1 MTLTPKQLTEQLT
14 ARINQ
19 AESVRNANLA
29 ELARLKREIKARKE
43 AVADAEG
50 RIALARELIT
60 LANAPEPSQD
70 TPPLAP
76 APQIPGVKP
85 PPVPPPPKP
94 VTRRRSLL
102 QTAPSDATPSV

>member
-60 LANAPEPSQD
+60 LANAPEPA
-70 TPPLAP
+70 PP
-76 APQIPGVKP
+76 APIAPPPAIPSVKP

-94 VTRRRSLL
+94 VTRRRSIL
-102 QTAPSDATPSV
+102 QPSSDATPTV